1 MDLRHALLRYL
12 LTPTSAL
19 ALAGCGPSADR
30 PEGSSS
36 VAPDQSAAT
45 DAIRALETRFEAEVG
60 ISALDTGD
68 QSTFEYRADTRFG
81 YASTLKLFM
90 AAEFL
95 RVVAPADRDELVT
108 WSRADVEAS
117 GYSPVTEASVENGLT
132 LVQLTEAAVRQSD
145 NTATNLVLDRIG
157 GPAGLEA
164 ALRRL
169 GDDTSEVV
177 NREPALN
184 DVEPGTTDDTT
195 TPAAFTANLAAYLDG
210 SVLDD
215 RDRATLVDW
224 MSDNATGDSLV
235 RAGAP
240 AGWVV
245 ADKSGGAGAMRNDV
259 AVVTPP
265 DRDPIILTILT
276 RRTDP
281 TAEYDDELVARA
293 AAVALEE
300 LG

>member
-12 LTPTSAL
+12 LTPTFAL
-19 ALAGCGPSADR
+19 ALAGCGPSVDR

-36 VAPDQSAAT
+36 VAPDQSAGT
-45 DAIRALETRFEAEVG
+45 EAIRALETRFEAEVG

-68 QSTFEYRADTRFG
+68 QSTFEYRADARFG

-117 GYSPVTEASVENGLT
+117 GYSPVTEASVENVLT
-132 LVQLTEAAVRQSD
+132 LAQLTEAAVRQSN

-164 ALRRL
+164 ALRQL